1 MKKTLATV
9 LISGIA
15 LAGCAP
21 TGEYLQSDV
30 FGANQLN
37 TRQEVKPVTILAV
50 LPAKVRIN
58 NSDEKQIAQTAGTL
72 LGAVVG
78 GIVGYQYSGAGAAAG
93 AVAGGTT
100 GALAGSMI
108 KSTVLVPGVSISYRV
123 QGTNQV
129 YNSTQA
135 GQPCQFHRGQALMI
149 TGMGNSNE
157 TRIQPNAIC
166 PKK

>member
-1 MKKTLATV
+1 MKKTLVAV
-9 LISGIA
+9 LMSGIA

-21 TGEYLQSDV
+21 TGQDLEANV

-37 TRQEVKPVTILAV
+37 TQQEVKPVTILAV

-58 NSDEKQIAQTAGTL
+58 NSDERQLAQTAGTL

-100 GALAGSMI
+100 GALAGSMV
-108 KSTVLVPGVSISYRV
+108 KGTTLVPGVSISYRV
-123 QGTNQV
+123 QGTNHV

-157 TRIQPNAIC
+157 TRIQPNAVC